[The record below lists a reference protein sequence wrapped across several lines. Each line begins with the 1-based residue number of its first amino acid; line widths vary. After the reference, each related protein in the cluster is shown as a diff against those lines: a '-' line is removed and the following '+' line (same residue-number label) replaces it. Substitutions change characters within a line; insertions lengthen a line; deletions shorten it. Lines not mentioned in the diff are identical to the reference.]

1 MNATELLKDALQDE
15 DAQLVAEAI
24 RRGADVNALWD
35 DQTVLSAAVSI
46 ADVGLLRLLLSAGAD
61 PNRRNP
67 DGTTALTWCGDV
79 ELTRMLLDA
88 GASARHEYHKQDYQ
102 PPRVEYSSLHHAADD
117 GDVER
122 LRLLIERGDAACLLD
137 TFGMASLAWTPL
149 HCAANEGHYEA
160 AQLLIEAGANPNL
173 VDEDFLSYTAISLA
187 ADRDDLGMVRLLLTH
202 GADPTL
208 AIGLNSSA
216 LDIAR
221 KHLAKPELLECIE
234 EALRQRGHKAN
245 Q

>member
-1 MNATELLKDALQDE
+1 LNATELLKDTLEDE

-35 DQTVLSAAVSI
+35 DQTVLSEVVSI
-46 ADVGLLRLLLSAGAD
+46 ADVGLVRLLLSAGAD

-67 DGTTALTWCGDV
+67 DGTTALTWCGNL
-79 ELTRMLLDA
+79 ELTGILLDA
-88 GASARHEYHKQDYQ
+88 GASARHEYHKQYDQ

-122 LRLLIERGDAACLLD
+122 LRLLIERGDAACLLG
-137 TFGMASLAWTPL
+137 TFRADLAWTPL

-160 AQLLIEAGANPNL
+160 AQLLIEAGADPNL
-173 VDEDFLSYTAISLA
+173 VDEDLLGYTAISLA

-208 AIGLNSSA
+208 KIGLNSSA

-221 KHLAKPELLECIE
+221 RHLAKPELLECIE